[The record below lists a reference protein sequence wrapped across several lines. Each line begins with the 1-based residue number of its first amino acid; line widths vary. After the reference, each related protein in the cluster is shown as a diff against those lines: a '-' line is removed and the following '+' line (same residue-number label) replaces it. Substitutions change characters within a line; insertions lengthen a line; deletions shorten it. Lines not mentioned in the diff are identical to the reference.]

1 MAVKNVA
8 VIFAAGTG
16 ERLKPSSKP
25 KQFLELYDKPVL
37 AYTIEH
43 FQRHREIDGI
53 VLVTLNGWKD
63 YCAEMAAALH
73 FDKLTAIELGGNT
86 GQDSI
91 RIGLEAARKLYG
103 EDVTVL
109 IHDGV
114 RPLIDAETISKCIR
128 CVREYGNAITVSP
141 QMETIMIGEKA
152 GGPCRIVDRDKCRVA
167 RAPQCFYLKD
177 ILEAHRRATA
187 DRMFQFIDSASLM
200 EYYGYELHSVK
211 AIMEN
216 RESMDF
222 QRLHEEMPDVL

>member
-53 VLVTLNGWKD
+53 VLVTLNGWTD

-86 GQDSI
+86 SQDSI
-91 RIGLEAARKLYG
+91 RIGLETARKLYG

-141 QMETIMIGEKA
+141 QMETIMIGEET
-152 GGPCRIVDRDKCRVA
+152 GGPCRIVDRDKCV
-167 RAPQCFYLKD
+167 
-177 ILEAHRRATA
+177 
-187 DRMFQFIDSASLM
+187 
-200 EYYGYELHSVK
+200 
-211 AIMEN
+211 
-216 RESMDF
+216 
-222 QRLHEEMPDVL
+222 